1 MLAASQLSSDL
12 EQRRAQIGM
21 TKSAVSRLSGVSLP
35 TVNRI
40 FAGQEE
46 RASIP
51 NLQAIAAVLGVEVRL
66 GASSSVYP
74 LVDPMTFREEHA
86 RQKAERLVAMV
97 QANMAL
103 EGLAVERDV
112 LARMERQTMHE
123 LLASPR
129 RLWDD

>member
-1 MLAASQLSSDL
+1 MFAASLMSSDL
-12 EQRRAQIGM
+12 EQRRAQIGISK
-21 TKSAVSRLSGVSLP
+21 TAVSRRSGVSLP

-46 RASIP
+46 RASVP

-66 GASSSVYP
+66 GASSSVHP
-74 LVDPMTFREEHA
+74 LVDPMTFREQHA
-86 RQKAERLVAMV
+86 RRKAERLVAMV

-103 EGLAVERDV
+103 EGQAVEREV
-112 LARMERQTMHE
+112 LERMERQTMHE